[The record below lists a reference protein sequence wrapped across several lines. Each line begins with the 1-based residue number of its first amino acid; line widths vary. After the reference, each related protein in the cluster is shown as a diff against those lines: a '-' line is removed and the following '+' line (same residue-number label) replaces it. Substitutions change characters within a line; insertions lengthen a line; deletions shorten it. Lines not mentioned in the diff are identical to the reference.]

1 MQVAD
6 DDIAALIARYARV
19 ASESNSDVRAMGKC
33 ALLDKLGEAAPHSD
47 EALTVIAAALA
58 DEDGYEAG
66 ASPYDAWYEI
76 VAEHA
81 YRALLPIAARAEGV
95 VVAQLEQSLRR
106 EDDAVR
112 RHEATPWERIRN
124 HTGVRC
130 REYAAI
136 LLNHISTLSPSA
148 IDALMRCASDPSH
161 KVQQA
166 VGQALRGRVDVS
178 MLLANPET
186 RLVGLIAG
194 PALTASQAVQLLRDE
209 SVYVQLVALQHL
221 RRISPAPR
229 EAAMPLIECLND
241 QSDQVVHGA
250 ANALEG
256 LALDDMAVTEALFEA
271 GRKGSDRRRRYE
283 AMRVLAHRPA
293 AHLVLLMPNV
303 LAWFLSSEEDN
314 AQLAA
319 AVDAVG
325 DLVPLET
332 ERVLKEQLAALSGD
346 IHRLRAAL
354 RALRGLSRMA
364 RLVRPQIEAM
374 RRHPDAVVRSAVA
387 TLAAALQP
395 LGNDSL

>member
-6 DDIAALIARYARV
+6 NDTAALIARYAEAAR
-19 ASESNSDVRAMGKC
+19 ESNSDVRAMCKC
-33 ALLDKLGEAAPHSD
+33 ALLDQLGEAAPHSD

-58 DEDGYEAG
+58 DEDGYESG

-112 RHEATPWERIRN
+112 RHGATPWERIRN

-148 IDALMRCASDPSH
+148 IDALMRCANDPSH

-166 VGQALRGRVDVS
+166 VGHALRGRVDVS
-178 MLLANPET
+178 VLLANPET

-194 PALTASQAVQLLRDE
+194 PAITASQAVQLLRDE

-221 RRISPAPR
+221 RGISPAPR

-241 QSDQVVHGA
+241 QSDEVVHGA

-283 AMRVLAHRPA
+283 AMRVLAHRST

-303 LAWFLSSEEDN
+303 LAWFLSSEEN
-314 AQLAA
+314 NPQLAA
-319 AVDAVG
+319 ALDTIG
-325 DLVPLET
+325 DQVPLEA
-332 ERVLKEQLAALSGD
+332 ERALKEQLASLSAD
-346 IHRLRAAL
+346 PRQLRAAL
-354 RALRGLSRMA
+354 CALRSLGRMA
-364 RLVRPQIEAM
+364 RLARPQIEALQ
-374 RRHPDAVVRSAVA
+374 RHPDPSVRGAA
-387 TLAAALQP
+387 TRLATALRADVQR
-395 LGNDSL
+395 